1 MKNSRLLGIA
11 SLVFLS
17 AAGVSRADT
26 WVGTVDDLWSTN
38 GNWLDGTA
46 PTSADPVIFNAG
58 DTGGTNIVDSTFQN
72 SLDPIKIID
81 ALEYSGNSIHE
92 TRVNPG
98 LTLRVNNGVNIGTS
112 ASGTGAFITWGGG
125 GVIDI
130 SPGSSDTW
138 GIGVNNVVSGT
149 TSAALTI
156 DNLTID
162 AYGELSVGRVAAR
175 GNASG
180 ILTLGSNSTLNHGT
194 VAAPTATLNVG
205 WNESGLFGNATGVFD
220 ASNPAA
226 SVSMYLS
233 ELNVGRARNVG
244 TTTGTLMWNQTEA
257 IHADTI
263 NFGRGSSTGILEV
276 PAGGELHLGTAA
288 DPVSNLRIAY
298 NDGNGGTANTN
309 LDFTVTNPTFTADI
323 AGDLSIGRTTA
334 AGNASGSLTLGSNS
348 TLNLGTVAAPT
359 ATLNVG
365 WDGSGLDVNGIINGA
380 FDASNPA
387 ASVSMYLSELNV
399 GRARNVGTTTG
410 TLMWNQTEAIHADT
424 INFGRGSSTGILEVP
439 AGGELH
445 LGTAADPV
453 SNLRIA
459 YNDGNGGTAN
469 TNLDFTVTNPTF
481 TADIAGDLSIGRTTA
496 AGNASG
502 SLTLGSNSTLNLGT
516 VAAPTA
522 TLNVGWDGSG
532 LDVNGIINGAFDA
545 SNPAASVSMYLSELN
560 VGRARNVGTTTG
572 TLMWNQT
579 EAIHADTINFGRGS
593 STGILEVPAGGE
605 LHLGTAADPVSN
617 LRIAYNDG
625 NGGTANTNL
634 DFTVTN
640 PTFTADIAGDLS
652 IGRTTAAGNASGSL
666 TLGSNSTLN
675 LGTVAAPTAT
685 LNVGWDGS
693 GLDVNGIINGAFDA
707 SNPAASVSM
716 YLSELNVG
724 RARNVGTTT
733 GTFTMGANNLVSS
746 TTVNIGTG
754 SNAAGT
760 VNLQEGRLVA
770 ETINANEPDS
780 TFNFTG
786 GRLGLGGDT
795 LNTGTFN
802 GSLDQ
807 QGGTLAPGFS
817 RTNTSAIGLATVN
830 GDYNLFSAGTLELE
844 LMGTNPGNEFDQL
857 IVNGSVGLNADS
869 GTGGLLDVIL
879 DFSPSV
885 GDGFLIVNNDGT
897 DLVNGTFLG
906 LMEGATF
913 DEIFGAERFTF
924 EITYLGGT
932 GNDIVLNVAS
942 ASTIPLPPAVW
953 LFGSGLLGLIGISR
967 RKRAA

>member
-205 WNESGLFGNATGVFD
+205 WNESGLFGNATGV
-220 ASNPAA
+220 
-226 SVSMYLS
+226 
-233 ELNVGRARNVG
+233 
-244 TTTGTLMWNQTEA
+244 
-257 IHADTI
+257 
-263 NFGRGSSTGILEV
+263 
-276 PAGGELHLGTAA
+276 
-288 DPVSNLRIAY
+288 
-298 NDGNGGTANTN
+298 
-309 LDFTVTNPTFTADI
+309 
-323 AGDLSIGRTTA
+323 
-334 AGNASGSLTLGSNS
+334 
-348 TLNLGTVAAPT
+348 
-359 ATLNVG
+359 
-365 WDGSGLDVNGIINGA
+365 